1 MIAIEQVL
9 LSDEVVTEQFVCDL
23 EKCKGGCCVD
33 GDCGAPLTEDEA
45 KTIAEIYPSIKS
57 HLDPAYI
64 KEIEKQGTHT
74 MDDEYG
80 YVTPTVNGG
89 ICVYGITDE
98 LGIVKCGIEK
108 AWREGATTFRKPIS
122 CHLYPIRIKQMDGY
136 EAVNYEPRPQLCSPA
151 WKVCAMSSARYPCR
165 RAPSGSRPTSTPCG
179 FSVPGL
185 QGILTVTEPH
195 YLYGDVRVRPFA
207 TARYGVETA
216 LAAKKFE

>member
-57 HLDPAYI
+57 HLDPVYI

-151 WKVCAMSSARYPCR
+151 CKLGRKLKVPVYVFLKDALTRKFGEEFYTTLEVVARKMR
-165 RAPSGSRPTSTPCG
+165 S
-179 FSVPGL
+179 
-185 QGILTVTEPH
+185 
-195 YLYGDVRVRPFA
+195 
-207 TARYGVETA
+207 
-216 LAAKKFE
+216 KN